1 MVTFDGKSHTVHT
14 LSLFDHFSST
24 KKTLTAQSYLY
35 HYMIAGDLVYL
46 CITEEANV
54 TQR

>member
-1 MVTFDGKSHTVHT
+1 MSTIVACFHYFSDTKATLKS
-14 LSLFDHFSST
+14 D
-24 KKTLTAQSYLY
+24 SYLY

-46 CITEEANV
+46 CITEDADV